1 MQRIL
6 SGIRPTGGIHLGNYL
21 GSLKQWVELGQTQ
34 DTECFFMVADLHAL
48 LSFRETPLDQASL
61 DLLAWEMAAGLDP
74 EQPNITL
81 FLQSAIS
88 AHNELAWLLG
98 AFVTIAE
105 LERMTQYKDLVA
117 EKRERPSAAFF
128 TYPVLQAA
136 DILLYK
142 SDVVPVGEDQVQ
154 HIELTRTIARRLN
167 TQAGS
172 DILPEPRPQLTAA
185 GRILSLH
192 DPSKKMAKSLPQ
204 GALLLEDDETTLR
217 QKIMRAVTDTGE
229 TKGPF
234 PDEMMTQDTFSPEER
249 ALLFEHMS
257 PGVRNLFIIL
267 ESVSDDDN
275 QLDALL
281 HTFRNGNLQYR
292 DLKAAV
298 ADAVVAFVIP
308 LRERYD
314 AIRADEPNLKNVL
327 MVGNERANAVARQTL
342 EEVQRG
348 LHILAP

>member
-21 GSLKQWVELGQTQ
+21 GSLKQWVELSQAK
-34 DTECFFMVADLHAL
+34 DTECFFMIADLHAL

-61 DLLAWEMAAGLDP
+61 DLLAWEMAAGLNP
-74 EQPNITL
+74 EQTNIAL

-98 AFVTIAE
+98 AFVTTAE

-117 EKRERPSAAFF
+117 ERRERPSAAFF

-142 SDVVPVGEDQVQ
+142 ANVVPVGEDQVQ

-172 DILPEPRPQLTAA
+172 DLLPEPRPQLTSA

-204 GALLLEDDETTLR
+204 GALLLEDDEATLR
-217 QKIMRAVTDTGE
+217 QKIMRAVTDAGE
-229 TKGPF
+229 PKGEF
-234 PDEMMTQDTFSPEER
+234 PDDMMTQDTFSPEER

-257 PGVRNLFIIL
+257 PGVRNLFVIL
-267 ESVSDDDN
+267 ESVSSDDN
-275 QLDALL
+275 QLDAFL
-281 HTFRNGNLQYR
+281 HSFRNNTLQYR

-298 ADAVVAFVIP
+298 ADAVVAFVVP
-308 LRERYD
+308 LKERYD
-314 AIRADEPNLKNVL
+314 AIRGDEASLL
-327 MVGNERANAVARQTL
+327 HILQAGNARANDVARRTL
-342 EEVQRG
+342 EEVQRD
-348 LHILAP
+348 LHILAS